1 MLCRLFSVL
10 FTGTLASSAFSF
22 AAQLMLVRLLV
33 PGDLGRLAALLA
45 AVNFFTPIAG
55 AGVNWF
61 LLQAFGRDGWAALR
75 WLRST
80 AILVGLATGL
90 SAAALGIYAA
100 RTANEHAVAT
110 AFAAATILLGQVAVE
125 LASARLQLTGSFGGL
140 ALWQTVTQA
149 GRLAV
154 VGFVACI
161 PVASFTTVLSGYAA
175 VSVLTIA
182 IGGVLLNGLWTGR
195 VVLSG
200 HGNFEPITSTAVSVR
215 RAAHEA
221 GPFALVTMFYVLYFQ
236 GVVVILE
243 WLKGGEAAALYN
255 AAFLILSAI
264 CLIPNVIYMKL
275 LVAPLSRWV
284 VHDRR
289 TFEAAFHLGVVA
301 MGLLG
306 VALMVATLVA
316 AHSVVPLLFGDR
328 YAAAVP
334 VLMLLALVIPIRF
347 VQSTYSSLFISREET
362 ARKARYLAVGALAT
376 VTVSFGLIPAVGIDG
391 AALANALAEAILLV
405 LHIRGAA
412 RHIEGISVRAIA
424 SGATLRS
431 AMVQMLSQA
440 QSAHA

>member
-1 MLCRLFSVL
+1 
-10 FTGTLASSAFSF
+10 
-22 AAQLMLVRLLV
+22 MLVRLLV
-33 PGDLGRLAALLA
+33 PADLGRFAALLA

-61 LLQAFGRDGWAALR
+61 LLQAFGREGWAALR
-75 WLRST
+75 WLRPM
-80 AILVGLATGL
+80 ALLIGLATSL

-100 RTANEHAVAT
+100 RTANDYAVAT
-110 AFAAATILLGQVAVE
+110 ALAAATILLGQVAVE

-154 VGFVACI
+154 VGFVACK
-161 PVASFTTVLSGYAA
+161 PAGSFTTVLSGYAA

-182 IGGVLLNGLWTGR
+182 IGGVLLHGLWTGR
-195 VVLSG
+195 AVLSG
-200 HGNFEPITSTAVSVR
+200 HGGFERITSTAVSVR
-215 RAAHEA
+215 RAAQEA

-243 WLKGGEAAALYN
+243 WLKGGEAAAQYN
-255 AAFLILSAI
+255 AALLILSAI

-306 VALMVATLVA
+306 IVLMIATLVGA
-316 AHSVVPLLFGDR
+316 PSVITLLFGDR

-347 VQSTYSSLFISREET
+347 VQSAYSSLFISRKET
-362 ARKARYLAVGALAT
+362 ARKARYLAIGALTT
-376 VTVSFGLIPAVGIDG
+376 VIVSFGLIPAVGIEG

-412 RHIEGISVRAIA
+412 RHIEGISVRATA
-424 SGATLRS
+424 SCATLRS

-440 QSAHA
+440 QGAHA